1 MARWNRLIWAA
12 CSVHLNERKRLLLWF
27 VPVMDIAPIQS
38 AGSAGSG
45 SWVWSNLSTT
55 YAINGSPTDRKK
67 ELIGSLVLEPSR
79 RRHIFYEKNAP
90 LANRIGGI
98 ARVRTGRDGTGRDG
112 YGRQIPDLRTRRVD
126 EWLDKSI
133 SADPMSHPSMKH
145 TNKRMCRSFLFY
157 LQRRISV
164 FVVSLH
170 ANGSRRLQAS
180 QFEA

>member
-12 CSVHLNERKRLLLWF
+12 CSVRLNERKRLLLRF

-98 ARVRTGRDGTGRDG
+98 ARVRTGRDGTDMAGRF
-112 YGRQIPDLRTRRVD
+112 QIWEPAAWINDSTKVFQPIQWVIQVWNTRTKECAV
-126 EWLDKSI
+126 LF
-133 SADPMSHPSMKH
+133 
-145 TNKRMCRSFLFY
+145 SFT
-157 LQRRISV
+157 SK
-164 FVVSLH
+164 
-170 ANGSRRLQAS
+170 GGS
-180 QFEA
+180 QFLLFLCTRTAAGDCISIGE